1 LFAAFRHDP
10 MRKRNEEGT
19 MIEGWWDG
27 GLSVLLLGLVIGMQ
41 HALEADHVA
50 AVSSIAARQKS
61 VRRIVAH
68 GAVWGLGHT
77 VTLMLVAGGAVLFGL
92 AIHESVAGWLEAL
105 VGVMLV
111 GLGAHVVVALARE
124 RIHFHRHGHT
134 DGTAHFHAHSHKG
147 EGAAHD
153 PRRHDHGHPRGLPVR
168 TLLVGMMHGMAGSA
182 ALLVLTAA
190 TVGSAPLGLGYIALF
205 GIGSV
210 LGMAAL
216 SAVIAVPLTWSA
228 RALTWANGTLQGAI
242 GLATIV
248 LGVMVIDESIPALV
262 GG

>member
-1 LFAAFRHDP
+1 
-10 MRKRNEEGT
+10 
-19 MIEGWWDG
+19 MIEGLGGG
-27 GLSVLLLGLVIGMQ
+27 GLGVLLLGLVIGMQ

-50 AVSSIAARQKS
+50 AISSIAARQTS

-77 VTLMLVAGGAVLFGL
+77 VTLMGVAGGAVVFGL
-92 AIHESVAGWLEAL
+92 AVHENLAGWLEAL
-105 VGVMLV
+105 VGLMLI
-111 GLGAHVVVALARE
+111 GLGGHVVVALVRE
-124 RIHFHRHGHT
+124 RIHFHRHGHV

-147 EGAAHD
+147 EGAPHD
-153 PRRHDHGHPRGLPVR
+153 PRRHDHGHPRGLPGGLLGGLPAR

-190 TVGSAPLGLGYIALF
+190 TVDSAPLGLGYIFLF

-216 SAVIAVPLTWSA
+216 SAVIAVPLSWSA
-228 RALTWANGTLQGAI
+228 RALTWASGGLQGAI
-242 GLATIV
+242 GLATII
-248 LGVMVIDESIPALV
+248 LGAVVVDESLRVLA

>member
-1 LFAAFRHDP
+1 
-10 MRKRNEEGT
+10 MV
-19 MIEGWWDG
+19 EGWWDG
-27 GLSVLLLGLVIGMQ
+27 GFGVLLLGLVIGMQ

-61 VRRIVAH
+61 IRRIVVH

-77 VTLMLVAGGAVLFGL
+77 LTLMLVAGGAVLFGL
-92 AIHESVAGWLEAL
+92 VLHDSLASWLEAL

-111 GLGAHVVVALARE
+111 GLGAHVVVALVRE
-124 RIHFHRHGHT
+124 RIHFHRHGHD

-147 EGAAHD
+147 EEAPHD
-153 PRRHDHGHPRGLPVR
+153 PRSHEHTHPRGLPVR

-190 TVGSAPLGLGYIALF
+190 TVGSAPLGLGYILLF

-216 SAVIAVPLTWSA
+216 SAVIAVPLSWSA
-228 RALTWANGTLQGAI
+228 RTLTWANSGLQGAI

-248 LGVMVIDESIPALV
+248 LGAVVIDESVGALLH
-262 GG
+262 G

>member
-1 LFAAFRHDP
+1 
-10 MRKRNEEGT
+10 

-27 GLSVLLLGLVIGMQ
+27 GSGVLFLGLVIGMQ

-50 AVSSIAARQKS
+50 AVSSIAARQTS
-61 VRRIVAH
+61 IRRIVAH

-77 VTLMLVAGGAVLFGL
+77 ATLMLAAGGAVLFGW
-92 AIHESVAGWLEAL
+92 AIHDSLAEWLETL
-105 VGVMLV
+105 VGVMLIA
-111 GLGAHVVVALARE
+111 LGCHVVVALVRE
-124 RIHFHRHGHT
+124 RVHFHRHGHG
-134 DGTAHFHAHSHKG
+134 DGTVHIHAHSHKG
-147 EGAAHD
+147 EGAPHD
-153 PRRHDHGHPRGLPVR
+153 PRRHDHKHPRGLPVR

-228 RALTWANGTLQGAI
+228 RALTWANGGLQGVI

-248 LGVMVIDESIPALV
+248 LGVVVIDESLGV
-262 GG
+262 LFGG